1 MAAAHAISL
10 AVSMRIRSIP
20 HIEERGHIPL
30 VYNWNLGGCPGLPKA
45 TPYG

>member
-1 MAAAHAISL
+1 
-10 AVSMRIRSIP
+10 MRIRSIP
-20 HIEERGHIPL
+20 HIEDRGHIPL